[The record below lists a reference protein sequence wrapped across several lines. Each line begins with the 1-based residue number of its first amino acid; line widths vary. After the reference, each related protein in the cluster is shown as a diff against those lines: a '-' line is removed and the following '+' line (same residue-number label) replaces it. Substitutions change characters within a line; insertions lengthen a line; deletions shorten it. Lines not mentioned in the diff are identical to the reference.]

1 MKIISVFLVLCLLVS
16 TTCAHLCHFKFLSHF
31 SRNCANNEDLKS
43 QCERKVGI
51 LSDTVSFI
59 ATKKAV
65 LLPAL
70 GLGLYSGIT
79 VSALLEKANLF
90 ATSSLLSQV
99 CRKFDDGEEHTTD
112 ELDYIEFEL
121 EDTRVKIN
129 DLMGDYD
136 WIKSVFVQKEQED
149 QSKYA
154 RLEAMVAQVSA
165 QLVQV
170 KSEVVQLKSEV
181 VQLKS
186 EVVQVKSELVQVK
199 SEVVQVKSELVQVK
213 SEVVQ
218 VKSELVQV
226 RSEVVQV
233 KSELA
238 FVKAELAQVQNSID
252 KPHIEETP
260 EFLEKSLESQSKI
273 ILKSSQ
279 TYPRMNG
286 LHKRP
291 RSRQSP
297 LASKHQL
304 ASLRPNMEHFR
315 FSRSVPR
322 KSRKIFSKPPKFP
335 RKKPSPRL
343 LKEKPFSIYNI
354 RGGELLVQKDQV
366 APEPEFLPH
375 HLNNGNV
382 VK

>member
-16 TTCAHLCHFKFLSHF
+16 TTCAHLCHLPFVSHF
-31 SRNCANNEDLKS
+31 CPNFVNNEDLKS

-199 SEVVQVKSELVQVK
+199 SEVVQVKSEL
-213 SEVVQ
+213 
-218 VKSELVQV
+218 
-226 RSEVVQV
+226 
-233 KSELA
+233 A

-260 EFLEKSLESQSKI
+260 EFLEKSLESQPKMT
-273 ILKSSQ
+273 LKSSRSH
-279 TYPRMNG
+279 PRVI
-286 LHKRP
+286 RP

-297 LASKHQL
+297 LAS
-304 ASLRPNMEHFR
+304 LRPTMEHFKIGR

-354 RGGELLVQKDQV
+354 RGVKLLVENGQV

>member
-99 CRKFDDGEEHTTD
+99 CKKFDDGEEHTIE

-129 DLMGDYD
+129 DLMGDYE
-136 WIKSVFVQKEQED
+136 KVRSALVQKEQED

-154 RLEAMVAQVSA
+154 RLEAMVVQFSA
-165 QLVQV
+165 
-170 KSEVVQLKSEV
+170 
-181 VQLKS
+181 
-186 EVVQVKSELVQVK
+186 ELVQVK
-199 SEVVQVKSELVQVK
+199 SEVVHL
-213 SEVVQ
+213 
-218 VKSELVQV
+218 KSELVQV

-233 KSELA
+233 KSEVVQVKSELA
-238 FVKAELAQVQNSID
+238 FIKAELAQVQNSID

-260 EFLEKSLESQSKI
+260 EFPENSHQITKLSVQSDGEKPLESQSKI
-273 ILKSSQ
+273 VLKSSQ
-279 TYPRMNG
+279 TYPRMIR
-286 LHKRP
+286 LPKAKRP

-297 LASKHQL
+297 LARQHQL
-304 ASLRPNMEHFR
+304 ASLRPNMENRPIFNSFEQFKELKKGR

-322 KSRKIFSKPPKFP
+322 KSRKRFPRSPKFP
-335 RKKPSPRL
+335 RKKRN
-343 LKEKPFSIYNI
+343 FNN
-354 RGGELLVQKDQV
+354 RGGGINRGGVLTVG
-366 APEPEFLPH
+366 
-375 HLNNGNV
+375 GN
-382 VK
+382 

>member
-16 TTCAHLCHFKFLSHF
+16 TTCAHLCHLPFVSHF
-31 SRNCANNEDLKS
+31 CPNFVNNEDLKS

-199 SEVVQVKSELVQVK
+199 SEVVQVKSE
-213 SEVVQ
+213 VVQ

-238 FVKAELAQVQNSID
+238 FVKAELSQVQNSID

-343 LKEKPFSIYNI
+343 LKEKPFSNHNI
-354 RGGELLVQKDQV
+354 KGVKLLVENGQV

-382 VK
+382 MK

>member
-70 GLGLYSGIT
+70 GLGLYSGMT
-79 VSALLEKANLF
+79 AAALVEKANWF
-90 ATSSLLSQV
+90 ATSSFLSQV
-99 CRKFDDGEEHTTD
+99 CSKFDDGEEHTID
-112 ELDYIEFEL
+112 ELDYIEL
-121 EDTRVKIN
+121 NGHRIN
-129 DLMGDYD
+129 YLTHDYEK
-136 WIKSVFVQKEQED
+136 IKSALTQQKQDLKVEVAEFLTSEQF
-149 QSKYA
+149 QSQLK
-154 RLEAMVAQVSA
+154 AMVAAEVEVKLAEAKNSA
-165 QLVQV
+165 TFA
-170 KSEVVQLKSEV
+170 STSC
-181 VQLKS
+181 S
-186 EVVQVKSELVQVK
+186 CS
-199 SEVVQVKSELVQVK
+199 
-213 SEVVQ
+213 
-218 VKSELVQV
+218 
-226 RSEVVQV
+226 
-233 KSELA
+233 
-238 FVKAELAQVQNSID
+238 
-252 KPHIEETP
+252 PHIEETP
-260 EFLEKSLESQSKI
+260 EFLENSQFTKISVQSDGEKSLESQSKI

-343 LKEKPFSIYNI
+343 LKEKTFSNYNI
-354 RGGELLVQKDQV
+354 REGERLVQKD
-366 APEPEFLPH
+366 
-375 HLNNGNV
+375 ND
-382 VK
+382 